1 MTVRVCKYSIPTEG
15 GRPHPGLPRDSV
27 LPTWGPGDT
36 MRVRYP
42 IVEKSNHAC
51 PPKNGSPS
59 GLPCRP
65 PRPIHYRYAYTSP
78 PTSHAPTP
86 HSHTPHVRQPQPF
99 SFQVSIHNDP
109 PDRPI
114 PEIKNQP
121 GRPMPEIKSHPG
133 PRPPQGRFKFANGAH
148 QPRVR
153 TNVVGKSLWA
163 PRSGGDVF
171 TALATADSFLSHREG
186 KADLHVQSI
195 HPP

>member
-1 MTVRVCKYSIPTEG
+1 MFCPRG
-15 GRPHPGLPRDSV
+15 GPATPCGSV
-27 LPTWGPGDT
+27 PDRG
-36 MRVRYP
+36 
-42 IVEKSNHAC
+42 K
-51 PPKNGSPS
+51 KQ
-59 GLPCRP
+59 PCRP
-65 PRPIHYRYAYTSP
+65 TQKWVTFGTALPTTPPHPLPIRLHIP

-99 SFQVSIHNDP
+99 VFQVSIHNDP

-163 PRSGGDVF
+163 PRSGGDLS
-171 TALATADSFLSHREG
+171 TAWATNDSFLSHREG